1 MIPDASQRAK
11 IVEIVRAAAQAE
23 ILPRFRRLGDGT
35 VKEKTS
41 DQDLVTVADTAA
53 EAAIRAG
60 IEAAFPQA
68 TVVGEESVSE
78 DGSLLDLIAGAEMSV
93 IIDPID
99 GTWNYAK
106 GIGVFGVI
114 IAVAHKGETVYG
126 LLYDPLGD
134 DWVWA
139 AKGAG
144 AWQSFPDRDDVRLQI
159 TPRTETREGLVP
171 LYLFAKNRQAQVAA
185 MFPDYERFMT
195 LRCACHE
202 YRALAADH
210 VGFAMH
216 AGLNAWDHAAGVLVH
231 QEAGGHAALFDGQ
244 TYRPTLRTGTL
255 ILASSESHWAEIRA
269 LFDFLDGP
277 ETITA

>member
-99 GTWNYAK
+99 GTRAFISGAPTWGVLIAVGGDDGPQF
-106 GIGVFGVI
+106 GIIDQPYIGERFVGGFGVAI
-114 IAVAHKGETVYG
+114 
-126 LLYDPLGD
+126 
-134 DWVWA
+134 
-139 AKGAG
+139 
-144 AWQSFPDRDDVRLQI
+144 
-159 TPRTETREGLVP
+159 LVQ
-171 LYLFAKNRQAQVAA
+171 RQ
-185 MFPDYERFMT
+185 
-195 LRCACHE
+195 
-202 YRALAADH
+202 
-210 VGFAMH
+210 G
-216 AGLNAWDHAAGVLVH
+216 
-231 QEAGGHAALFDGQ
+231 
-244 TYRPTLRTGTL
+244 
-255 ILASSESHWAEIRA
+255 
-269 LFDFLDGP
+269 
-277 ETITA
+277 